1 MNLKRIGIKGF
12 VIKFPID
19 KYKIARRIEEYYID
33 GVVSVF
39 YNTCNKYDEA
49 ILFIHSDVVDILT

>member
-1 MNLKRIGIKGF
+1 M
-12 VIKFPID
+12 IKFLID
-19 KYKIARRIEEYYID
+19 KYKIARRIEESYID